1 MQSIFPA
8 SYRGN
13 GDLEYPAF
21 ICHPNSPTLQI
32 ASDVPREHAG
42 GKDPELRGIRG
53 SPCSNSSF
61 LPLRASFA
69 SVWRGFPGLGLLR
82 ATKGALRCP
91 GRKLCSDPSAGIFQ
105 LRQNLAK
112 EEDSPFPSPD
122 LLQNLPAAMDTSRA
136 SPGRLLP
143 PSLGLPRPRLPAP
156 PLPIKAVQWKAEG
169 FDSTC
174 KKKKKKKARASRAL
188 ARSAIGSDS
197 NRDLGSVPFSPE
209 RAERRSAGEL
219 QRGLQKMTEYKL
231 VVVGAG
237 GVGKSALTIQLIQN
251 HFVDEY
257 DPTIEDSYRKQ
268 VVIDGETCLL
278 DILDT
283 AGQEE
288 YSAMRDQY
296 MRTGEGFLCVFAINN
311 TKSFEDIH
319 HYREQIKR
327 VKDSEDVPMVLVGN
341 KCDLPSRTVDTKQAQ
356 DLARSYGI
364 PFIETSAKTRQGVDD
379 AFYTLVREIRKHKE
393 KVSKNGKKKKKK
405 SKTKCI
411 IL

>member
-1 MQSIFPA
+1 LQVSLNSSLDA
-8 SYRGN
+8 STRRKCMLKCLKF
-13 GDLEYPAF
+13 GDFVDEIIENISYDKTGGTFKLELFLPEEYPMAAPKVRF
-21 ICHPNSPTLQI
+21 MTKIYHPNVDKLGRI
-32 ASDVPREHAG
+32 CLDIL
-42 GKDPELRGIRG
+42 KDWRPAT
-53 SPCSNSSF
+53 SS
-61 LPLRASFA
+61 S
-69 SVWRGFPGLGLLR
+69 
-82 ATKGALRCP
+82 
-91 GRKLCSDPSAGIFQ
+91 
-105 LRQNLAK
+105 
-112 EEDSPFPSPD
+112 
-122 LLQNLPAAMDTSRA
+122 
-136 SPGRLLP
+136 
-143 PSLGLPRPRLPAP
+143 
-156 PLPIKAVQWKAEG
+156 
-169 FDSTC
+169 
-174 KKKKKKKARASRAL
+174 
-188 ARSAIGSDS
+188 
-197 NRDLGSVPFSPE
+197 
-209 RAERRSAGEL
+209 
-219 QRGLQKMTEYKL
+219 YKL

-311 TKSFEDIH
+311 IKSFEDIH

-364 PFIETSAKTRQGVDD
+364 PFIETSAKTRQRVED
-379 AFYTLVREIRKHKE
+379 AFYTLVREIRQYRLNKLSKE
-393 KVSKNGKKKKKK
+393 EKTPRCVKLKKC
-405 SKTKCI
+405 TVQ
-411 IL
+411 